1 MIICTFSADER
12 KTERVEMPQNL
23 WNDAEYQLNPAL
35 DGLVYRSNLLGA
47 DRAVVNI
54 YGGNT
59 SAKLPGKNHLDQ
71 EVEVLWVKGSGSDV
85 ATIAEKGFAGLRQA
99 EIMPL
104 MNRTAMTDEEMVAY
118 LAHCTHAQDRPRQ
131 SIETLLHSFT
141 PARHV
146 DHTHPD
152 AVISLACTPNGID
165 LCRELWGERMVWV
178 DYIRPGFTLSKWI
191 GEGIRANPKATLVV
205 MGKHG
210 LVTWGEEC
218 RECYDCTINTIQEAE
233 DFIVHR
239 RNGRT
244 VYVSAGLPI
253 LSATERRS
261 IFAQVLPGLRGA
273 VSQENPTILQSDSS
287 DKVLEFVNAAGVD
300 EFSQVGAACPDHLVH
315 TKRLPLYINWKPGE
329 GIEVL
334 KTKLADGVARY
345 VEEYRTYF
353 DECRSEGDQLR
364 DPSPRVILIPGLG
377 MVNSGPDAQGAD
389 VSNQLYHRAINV
401 IEGSKSIGEYIS
413 LTPQE
418 AYNVEYWPLELYKLS
433 LKPPPKEQAGR
444 VAIITGGA
452 SGIGRATARRLA
464 ADGAHVVIFDINLDG
479 AQNVAEDLN
488 RSYGH
493 RRAMALHCD
502 VTSEE
507 AVTQGFEEVVLAYGG
522 VDVVVSNA
530 GIAIAAPIEETT
542 VKQWDLNMDILG
554 KGYFLMSREAFRVW
568 KEQGLGGSLIYV
580 ASKNSVYA
588 GKGAAAYSAAKAAEL
603 HMARCLAEEGGA
615 SGIRVN
621 SVMPDAVIQ
630 GSGIW
635 DQGWREARARGYGID
650 PDELEEFYRQRNT
663 LKVNVFPENIAE
675 AISFLAGPRS
685 SRTTGASITVDG
697 GVAAAFMR

>member
-1 MIICTFSADER
+1 
-12 KTERVEMPQNL
+12 MPKNL
-23 WNDAEYQLNPAL
+23 WNDADYQQNPAL

-59 SAKLPGKNHLDQ
+59 SAKLMEPNHLGEQ
-71 EVEVLWVKGSGSDV
+71 VEVLWVKGSGSDV
-85 ATIAEKGFAGLRQA
+85 ATITEKGFAGLRQA

-104 MNRTAMTDEEMVAY
+104 MGRDSMSDEEMVAY
-118 LAHCTHAQDRPRQ
+118 LSHCTHAQERPRQ
-131 SIETLLHSFT
+131 SIETLLHAFT

-191 GEGIRANPKATLVV
+191 GEGIRANPKAALVV

-210 LVTWGEEC
+210 LVTWDDDC
-218 RECYDCTINTIQEAE
+218 HQCYDNTIRTIQEAE
-233 DFIVHR
+233 DFIVSR
-239 RNGRT
+239 RNGRKI
-244 VYVSAGLPI
+244 YASAGVSAF
-253 LSATERRS
+253 SAAERRA
-261 IFAQVLPGLRGA
+261 ILAQVLPTLRGA
-273 VSQENPTILQSDSS
+273 VSKENPAILQVDSS
-287 DKVLEFVNAAGVD
+287 DKVLDFVSAEGVA
-300 EFSQVGAACPDHLVH
+300 EFSQIGAACPDHLVH
-315 TKRLPLYINWKPGE
+315 TKRLPLYVDWKS
-329 GIEVL
+329 
-334 KTKLADGVARY
+334 TDGVDALKEKLTTGVASY
-345 VEEYRTYF
+345 IDAYRAYF
-353 DECRSEGDQLR
+353 DECSHAGDQMR
-364 DPSPRVILIPGLG
+364 DPSPRIILIPGLG
-377 MVNSGPDAQGAD
+377 MVNTGPDAQGAD
-389 VSNQLYHRAINV
+389 VSNQLYHRAIDV
-401 IEGSKSIGEYIS
+401 IEGSKSVGDYIS
-413 LTPQE
+413 LTSQE
-418 AYNVEYWPLELYKLS
+418 AYDIEYWPLELYKLS
-433 LKPPPKEQAGR
+433 LKPAPKEQAGR
-444 VAIITGGA
+444 VAIVTGGA

-464 ADGAHVVIFDINLDG
+464 ADGAHVAIFDINLEG
-479 AQNVAEDLN
+479 AQAVAEELTKK
-488 RSYGH
+488 YGH

-507 AVTQGFEEVVLAYGG
+507 AVQQAFEEVVLAYGG

-542 VKQWDLNMDILG
+542 VKQWNLNMDILG

-568 KEQGLGGSLIYV
+568 KRQGMGGSLIYV

-615 SGIRVN
+615 AGIRVN

-635 DQGWREARARGYGID
+635 DQGWKAERARGYGIK
-650 PDELEEFYRQRNT
+650 PDELEEFYRQRTT

-675 AISFLAGPRS
+675 AISFLCGPRA

-697 GVAAAFMR
+697 GVASAFMR